1 MVLGRVLGAHGVR
14 GWIRV
19 AVYGDG
25 PENLLRLRRL
35 ALARD
40 AGGPG
45 GGSDAVRTYDVVESG
60 AGRPGEVRFQLSGV
74 TQRED
79 AEALRGRLAIVEA
92 ADLAPLADGEHYW
105 FELVGCR
112 VELADGQRV
121 GVVSELWET
130 GAHDVLV
137 LEGEDGR
144 RRLIPAASEFLREV
158 DVEGKRI
165 VIEAIPGLL
174 DPV

>member
-25 PENLLRLRRL
+25 PENLLRLRQL
-35 ALARD
+35 ALAPD
-40 AGGPG
+40 AEA
-45 GGSDAVRTYDVVESG
+45 DAVRTYEVVESG
-60 AGRPGEVRFQLSGV
+60 AGRPGEVRFQLAGV
-74 TQRED
+74 TRREE
-79 AEALRGRLAIVEA
+79 AEALRGRLAVA
-92 ADLAPLADGEHYW
+92 QQADLAPLAAGEHYW

-112 VELADGQRV
+112 VQLADGQRV

-130 GAHDVLV
+130 GAHDLLV
-137 LEGEDGR
+137 IEGEDGR

-158 DVEGKRI
+158 DVEAKRI
-165 VIEAIPGLL
+165 VIEVIPGLL